1 MKRFLTLIIILLVF
15 SQNLK
20 SQNEDLQTSRF
31 ELTIMPYSLID
42 FSPRLRMGLEYYS
55 SDRLGYSIDF
65 GYGNSY
71 LNQML
76 ERDRG
81 EDYFLFE
88 LRAELKYF
96 FILKEYFAMYCGTEF
111 FSIYTEDYMENDW
124 YRKEV
129 YPNHVDF
136 YWVTRYEFAKFT
148 RQKYGAHLKFG
159 IKLIAFKKVDFD
171 FFVGLGAAYRT
182 ITYSEVIKPVDEE
195 YNAFDEWFSDRNAN
209 EGESVLLHMALGIKV
224 GIILWEK

>member
-1 MKRFLTLIIILLVF
+1 
-15 SQNLK
+15 
-20 SQNEDLQTSRF
+20 
-31 ELTIMPYSLID
+31 
-42 FSPRLRMGLEYYS
+42 
-55 SDRLGYSIDF
+55 
-65 GYGNSY
+65 
-71 LNQML
+71 
-76 ERDRG
+76 
-81 EDYFLFE
+81 
-88 LRAELKYF
+88 
-96 FILKEYFAMYCGTEF
+96 MYCGTEF

-129 YPNHVDF
+129 YTDRVDF

-171 FFVGLGAAYRT
+171 FFVGLGAAYRM

-195 YNAFDEWFSDRNAN
+195 YNAFDEWFSDRNTN